1 MKTVL
6 VCNQKGGV
14 GKTLIS
20 DELAFALERDKI
32 PYSFYDLDGQ
42 GSALHETDENPD
54 AVISIVDTA
63 GSLSA
68 DLKEFIEAADFIIVP
83 TLMSNSDAKPLIR
96 MVEILEPYKGKKPM
110 LFVFNRWNRFNIS
123 KDFIGW
129 FNTLYPDLKT
139 TYIADTTDFPQ
150 AGARQQS
157 IFDYKPS
164 NPACR
169 QIAAIYG
176 AIKYERNLKEEN
188 IAHKSN
194 DEERSA

>member
-1 MKTVL
+1 MKSVL

-14 GKTLIS
+14 GKTLIA
-20 DELAFALERDKI
+20 DELAFALERDGI
-32 PYSFYDLDGQ
+32 PYNFYDLDGQ
-42 GSALHETDENPD
+42 GSSLHKTTEDPD

-63 GSLSA
+63 GSLP
-68 DLKEFIEAADFIIVP
+68 DELTKWIEASDFIIVP
-83 TLMSNSDAKPLIR
+83 TMMSNSDAKPLMR

-139 TYIADTTDFPQ
+139 TCISDTTDFPQ
-150 AGARQQS
+150 AGARHES
-157 IFDYKPS
+157 IHDYKPS

-169 QIAAIYG
+169 QIAQIYG
-176 AIKYERNLKEEN
+176 AIKYELNIKEDK
-188 IAHKSN
+188 IAYKR
-194 DEERSA
+194 EERTA